1 MKINIGGGFKRYDGF
16 LNLDADPLTS
26 PDYLV
31 KLGVDTLPFEDNS
44 IDEVRA
50 YHILEHIGDG
60 FFQLMKEIYRV
71 CKHTAIIDIQVPHHR
86 SEVFYGDPSHVR
98 FVTIDNMRLFSK
110 KYNNWHIDQWNS
122 SSGFGLPL
130 NVDFEIIEY
139 DFVVDDFW
147 KPRFAKMSQEEINE
161 VSRNFNNVYGET
173 HMKLMV
179 IKDA

>member
-1 MKINIGGGFKRYDGF
+1 MKINIGGGFKRYNGF

-26 PDYLV
+26 PDFLV
-31 KLGVDTLPFEDNS
+31 KLGVDMLPFDDNS
-44 IDEVRA
+44 VDEVRA

-71 CKHTAIIDIQVPHHR
+71 CKDTAIIDIQVPHHR

-110 KYNNWHIDQWNS
+110 KYNQWHIEQWNS

-130 NVDFEIIEY
+130 DVDFEIIEY
-139 DFVVDDFW
+139 DFVVDERW
-147 KPRFAKMSQEEINE
+147 KPRFAKMSQDEITE
-161 VSRNFNNVYGET
+161 VSSNFNNVYSET
-173 HMKLMV
+173 HIKLMV
-179 IKDA
+179 MKDA